1 MDELGKFKE
10 HHESQID
17 VLKFAQDKKR
27 KAGDAI
33 FALYKNLLDKT
44 NLLKWKKIVQKQI
57 SITLWTNLNG
67 KVHDTFCLRTIR
79 SFKDCV
85 KFYLLQVFPDDAA
98 ERQKLY

>member
-17 VLKFAQDKKR
+17 ALKFAQEEKR

-33 FALYKNLLDKT
+33 FTLYENLLDEAT
-44 NLLKWKKIVQKQI
+44 LLKWKKIVQKQVG
-57 SITLWTNLNG
+57 ITPFTNLNG
-67 KVHDTFCLRTIR
+67 KVHDTFHQRTIK

-85 KFYLLQVFPDDAA
+85 KLHLLQVFPEDAA
-98 ERQKLY
+98 ERQK